1 MTNKEKIERCASS
14 NSLYHFFENEKFW
27 ADCPVD
33 VLQTI
38 WRDRESENSLCF
50 TQKIKPH
57 EQLKVLRNAFGLLDK
72 DNFSEKFK
80 EATGGRGNEG
90 RKIMTLHSSSLLS
103 LLCFY
108 NVTDKHPLILSLP
121 LSDGHEKKKS
131 FTESLFE
138 VQNDVTYAYRKY
150 DPKFKSNPSNMDVV
164 LKGDNCTLFLESKFS
179 EYLKNGLVDG
189 INEGYRPIYEELNDF
204 LCKNNL
210 RTEEDQE
217 KGTFKLRADSGNTKN
232 YLQGIKQMISH
243 FMGVCTYTK
252 DPKHLR
258 EEIYLGSILYKFESD
273 VGKKNHFDNYSKL
286 YSSLITFLNRLLD
299 NSDIKNVTLL
309 AKPLTYQD
317 VFGEEHNLNFLDD
330 KVSTYYKLSG
340 K

>member
-1 MTNKEKIERCASS
+1 MKNLIKIECCANS

-27 ADCPVD
+27 EKCLVTIQ
-33 VLQTI
+33 QTI
-38 WRDRESENSLCF
+38 LRDRESENSLCF
-50 TQKIKPH
+50 TQSIKSH
-57 EQLKVLRNAFGLLDK
+57 TQEEVLRKAFGLHDK

-108 NVTDKHPLILSLP
+108 NVTDKHPLTFSLP
-121 LSDGHEKKKS
+121 NDNEKKS
-131 FTESLFE
+131 FTESQFE
-138 VQNDVTYAYRKY
+138 VQNDVTYAYRNY
-150 DPKFKSNPSNMDVV
+150 APKFKSNPSNMDVV

-189 INEGYRPIYEELNDF
+189 INEGYHPIYEELKDF
-204 LCKNNL
+204 LSANKL
-210 RTEEDQE
+210 KIEEDQE
-217 KGTFKLRADSGNTKN
+217 KGTFKLRAESGNTKN

-243 FMGVCTYTK
+243 FMGVCTYAK
-252 DPKHLR
+252 DPKHSR
-258 EEIYLGSILYKFESD
+258 EKIYLGSVLYQFESD
-273 VGKKNHFDNYSKL
+273 VDKKNHFDNYSKL
-286 YSSLITFLNRLLD
+286 YSSLITFLNRLLV
-299 NSDIKNVTLL
+299 NHDIENVTLL